1 MITERFE
8 MRLKELKNDTDYI
21 VNNFNMMTEKSLS
34 NYLFLLE
41 KHRFNLLNEVRI
53 NNSYELGDKID
64 SINDKYKVDYH
75 KHFKIYIPEVLPKY
89 KYIGNYAYK
98 NILLNVAEV
107 TKRYKN
113 LYKNKKVCIYIEVFD
128 DKKKENWDIDNKTIK
143 PIIDGLVSSKV
154 IEDDSISKMF
164 YCVKGNYDKTPHT
177 EVTIFE
183 AKKFLKWIQK
193 QLKKPY
199 PKS

>member
-1 MITERFE
+1 
-8 MRLKELKNDTDYI
+8 
-21 VNNFNMMTEKSLS
+21 MMTEKSLS

-193 QLKKPY
+193 QLK
-199 PKS
+199 S

>member
-1 MITERFE
+1 MIKDRFETILKDLKHETDFLLENNDIITE
-8 MRLKELKNDTDYI
+8 KNI
-21 VNNFNMMTEKSLS
+21 S

-41 KHRFNLLNEVRI
+41 KYRYNLLNEVRI
-53 NNSYELGDKID
+53 NNSYEIGEKIE
-64 SINDKYKVDYH
+64 SINTKYKVDYH

-98 NILLNVAEV
+98 NILLNVAEA
-107 TKRYKN
+107 TKKYKN

-128 DKKKENWDIDNKTIK
+128 DKRKENWDIDNKTIK
-143 PIIDGLVSSKV
+143 PIIDGLVASRV

-164 YCVKGNYDKTPHT
+164 YCVKGEYDKIPHT

-183 AKKFLKWIQK
+183 SKKFLKWIQK
-193 QLKKPY
+193 HLKN
-199 PKS
+199 

>member
-1 MITERFE
+1 MITDRFITKLE
-8 MRLKELKNDTDYI
+8 ELKKDTDFI
-21 VNNFNMMTEKSLS
+21 INNKNFITDKNIS
-34 NYLFLLE
+34 NYLFSLE

-53 NNSYELGDKID
+53 NNSYELGERIE

-75 KHFKIYIPEVLPKY
+75 KYFRIYIPEVLPKY
-89 KYIGNYAYK
+89 KYIENYAYK
-98 NILLNVAEV
+98 NILLNVDEV
-107 TKRYKN
+107 TKNYKN

-128 DKKKENWDIDNKTIK
+128 NKKKENWDIDNKTIK

-154 IEDDSISKMF
+154 ISDDSISKMF
-164 YCVKGNYDKTPHT
+164 YCVKGDFDKTPHT

-193 QLKKPY
+193 QVKK
-199 PKS
+199 

>member
-193 QLKKPY
+193 QLK
-199 PKS
+199 S